1 MFKTW
6 VMCALVAAE
15 LGIAS
20 CGSPNHAPGQSCA
33 ADADCMTGLKCATED
48 VNGQCIK
55 TCTPS
60 MDATCGD
67 PTLACSYEGHCY
79 TKCTK
84 TSDCPRASEG
94 YMCIDDMPARGVK
107 FCDSP

>member
-1 MFKTW
+1 MSKIW
-6 VMCALVAAE
+6 ALCALLTAG
-15 LGIAS
+15 LWSAS
-20 CGSPNHAPGQSCA
+20 CGSLNHAPGQSCSG
-33 ADADCMTGLKCATED
+33 DGDCMAGLKCATED

-79 TKCTK
+79 TKCNM
-84 TSDCPRASEG
+84 TSNCVRASEG
-94 YMCIDDMPARGVK
+94 YVCKDDTPARGVK